1 MFRTSKVGNGRGDEN
16 SEIGFKRKNII
27 IMDMNKTSVGWQVYF
42 ALIYECCVLF
52 STGDRIHGPHMSQNL
67 VRTVF
72 VRNGIYILI
81 SDT

>member
-1 MFRTSKVGNGRGDEN
+1 
-16 SEIGFKRKNII
+16 
-27 IMDMNKTSVGWQVYF
+27 MDMNKTSVGWQVYF
-42 ALIYECCVLF
+42 ALIYKCCVLF